1 MAKKIVFEEEA
12 RKSLLRGIDA
22 VADAVKVTLGPKGRN
37 VILQKKFGAPQIVND
52 GVTIAKE
59 IELQDGLE
67 NAGAQL
73 LKEVSSK
80 TNDVAGDGTTT
91 ASVLAQAIV
100 REGLKNLTAGANPMS
115 MKRGID
121 KAVEIAIN
129 KIRDL
134 SKSVSTKEEIAQV
147 AGISAGNNSEIGEL
161 IAEAMEKVG
170 HDGVITVEESKSF
183 GTNLKVVEGMQF
195 DKGYISPY
203 FVTDPERMEA
213 VLEDAYVLCV
223 NKKINLIADLVPVL
237 EQVARDGRSLL
248 LIAEDVEGEALA
260 TLVVNTMRK
269 VLRAV
274 AVKAPGFGD
283 RRKAML
289 EDIAI
294 LTGGQMFT
302 EELGIKLENITT
314 DMMGLA
320 KRVTVTKD
328 ETTIVVGNET
338 KEAVAERVRLIK
350 KQIEASDSEYD
361 KEKLQERMAKLSG
374 GVAVI
379 EVGAATEIE
388 LKERKL
394 RIEDAL
400 NATRAANEEGI
411 VPGGGVA
418 LIRVQQE
425 LESKINTMTFESD
438 DEKSGYKILMAA
450 LDVPLRAIAY
460 NSGAKSDVV
469 VENVRAEK
477 DAYGYDALLDR
488 YTDMFAAGIVDPA
501 KVTRSALEN
510 AASVGSMLLTT
521 QAAVVD
527 IPEETKAPDMSA
539 MAGMGGMGGMMY
551 PVIHNQNFRY
561 RKGSL

>member
-1 MAKKIVFEEEA
+1 MAKRIVFDEEA
-12 RKSLLRGIDA
+12 RKSLLKGIDA

-37 VILQKKFGAPQIVND
+37 VIIEKKFGAPQIVND

-59 IELQDGLE
+59 IELKDGLE

-121 KAVEIAIN
+121 KAVEISIEEI
-129 KIRDL
+129 KKL
-134 SKSVSTKEEIAQV
+134 SKPVNTKEEIAQV
-147 AGISAGNNSEIGEL
+147 AGISAGNNKEIGEL

-170 HDGVITVEESKSF
+170 TEGVITVEESKSF
-183 GTNLKVVEGMQF
+183 GTSLKVVEGMQF
-195 DKGYISPY
+195 DKGYLSPY
-203 FVTDPERMEA
+203 FVTDAERMEA

-223 NKKINLIADLVPVL
+223 NKKINLITDLVPVL
-237 EQVARDGRSLL
+237 EQVARDGRALL

-294 LTGGQMFT
+294 LTGGEMFT
-302 EELGIKLENITT
+302 EELGIKLENVTT
-314 DMMGLA
+314 QMMGLA

-328 ETTIVVGNET
+328 ETTIVVGPET
-338 KEAVAERVRLIK
+338 KQAVQDRIRLIK

-361 KEKLQERMAKLSG
+361 KEKLQERIAKLSG

-379 EVGAATEIE
+379 EVGAASEVE

-418 LIRVQQE
+418 LVRVQQA
-425 LESKINTMTFESD
+425 LNNVIDTINFGSD
-438 DEKSGYKILMAA
+438 DEKVGFKILTTA
-450 LDVPLRAIAY
+450 LDVPLRAIAH
-460 NSGAKSDVV
+460 NAGAKSDVV
-469 VENVRAEK
+469 IDTVLSNEGAF
-477 DAYGYDALLDR
+477 GYDALD
-488 YTDMFAAGIVDPA
+488 YKYVDMFKAGIVDPA
-501 KVTRSALEN
+501 KVTRSALMN
-510 AASVGSMLLTT
+510 AASVASMLLTT
-521 QAAVVD
+521 EAAVVEL
-527 IPEETKAPDMSA
+527 PEEKSESA
-539 MAGMGGMGGMMY
+539 MPAMGGL
-551 PVIHNQNFRY
+551 PVMI
-561 RKGSL
+561 

>member
-1 MAKKIVFEEEA
+1 MAKRIVFDEEA
-12 RKSLLRGIDA
+12 RKSLLKAIDA

-37 VILQKKFGAPQIVND
+37 VILTKKFGAPQIVND

-59 IELQDGLE
+59 IELKDALE
-67 NAGAQL
+67 NSGAQL

-121 KAVEIAIN
+121 RAVEASVE
-129 KIRDL
+129 KI
-134 SKSVSTKEEIAQV
+134 KSMSRPVNTKEEIAQV
-147 AGISAGNNSEIGEL
+147 AAISAGNNKEIGEL

-213 VLEDAYVLCV
+213 VLEDAYVFCC

-294 LTGGQMFT
+294 LTGGEMFT
-302 EELGIKLENITT
+302 EELGIKLENVTT
-314 DMMGLA
+314 QMMGKA

-328 ETTIVVGNET
+328 ETTIVVGDET

-350 KQIEASDSEYD
+350 KQIESSDSEYD
-361 KEKLQERMAKLSG
+361 KEKLNERIAKLSG
-374 GVAVI
+374 GVALI
-379 EVGAATEIE
+379 EVGAASEVE

-418 LIRVQQE
+418 LLRVQQE
-425 LESKINTMTFESD
+425 LNSKLDSCDFESD
-438 DEKSGYKILMAA
+438 DEKVGFKILTAA
-450 LDVPLRAIAY
+450 LDVPLRAIAR
-460 NSGAKSDVV
+460 NAGAKADVV
-469 VENVRAEK
+469 VDCVLEK
-477 DAYGYDALLDR
+477 EGAYGYDALNSK
-488 YTDMFAAGIVDPA
+488 YVDMFQAGIVDPA
-501 KVTRSALEN
+501 KVTRSALIN

-521 QAAVVD
+521 EAAVVE
-527 IPEETKAPDMSA
+527 IPEEKSSTPDMSA
-539 MAGMGGMGGMMY
+539 MAGMGGMM
-551 PVIHNQNFRY
+551 
-561 RKGSL
+561 

>member
-1 MAKKIVFEEEA
+1 MK
-12 RKSLLRGIDA
+12 
-22 VADAVKVTLGPKGRN
+22 
-37 VILQKKFGAPQIVND
+37 
-52 GVTIAKE
+52 
-59 IELQDGLE
+59 DGLE

-100 REGLKNLTAGANPMS
+100 REGLRNLTAGANPMS
-115 MKRGID
+115 IKRGID
-121 KAVEIAIN
+121 KAVEYSVQ
-129 KIRDL
+129 KIKEM
-134 SKSVSTKEEIAQV
+134 SKEVATKEEIAQV
-147 AGISAGNNSEIGEL
+147 ASISAGNNSEIGEL

-170 HDGVITVEESKSF
+170 NEGVITVEESKSF

-203 FVTDPERMEA
+203 FVTDTERMEA

-223 NKKINLIADLVPVL
+223 NKKINLIQDLVPIL
-237 EQVARDGRSLL
+237 EQVAREGKSLL

-269 VLRAV
+269 VIRAV

-302 EELGIKLENITT
+302 EELGTKLENLTL
-314 DMMGLA
+314 DMMGTA
-320 KRVTVTKD
+320 KRVTVSKD
-328 ETTIVVGNET
+328 ETTIVVGEAT
-338 KEAVAERVRLIK
+338 KEAVKERVALIK
-350 KQIEASDSEYD
+350 KQIEQSDSDYD
-361 KEKLQERMAKLSG
+361 KEKLQERIAKLSG

-379 EVGAATEIE
+379 EVGAATEVE

-418 LIRVQQE
+418 LLRVQQY
-425 LESKINTMTFESD
+425 LEEKLSKEEFALD
-438 DEKSGYKILMAA
+438 DEKIGYKILTAA
-450 LDVPLRAIAY
+450 LDIPLRLIAS
-460 NSGAKSDVV
+460 NAGASADVV
-469 VENVRAEK
+469 IETVKSESGS
-477 DAYGYDALLDR
+477 YGYDALLNT
-488 YTDMFAAGIVDPA
+488 YTDMLKSGIVDPA

-510 AASVGSMLLTT
+510 AASIAAMLLTT
-521 QAAVVD
+521 EAAVVE
-527 IPEETKAPDMSA
+527 IPEEKAQAAMPDMSA
-539 MAGMGGMGGMMY
+539 MSGMGGMM
-551 PVIHNQNFRY
+551 
-561 RKGSL
+561 

>member
-1 MAKKIVFEEEA
+1 MAKKIVFNEEA
-12 RKSLLRGIDA
+12 RKSLLKGIDA

-37 VILQKKFGAPQIVND
+37 VILEKKFGAPQIVND

-59 IELQDGLE
+59 IELEDGLE

-100 REGLKNLTAGANPMS
+100 REGLRNLTAGANPIS
-115 MKRGID
+115 IKRGMD
-121 KAVEIAIN
+121 KGVEMAVE
-129 KIRDL
+129 KIKAMARPVD
-134 SKSVSTKEEIAQV
+134 SKESLAQV
-147 AGISAGNNSEIGEL
+147 AAISAGNNNTIGDL

-170 HDGVITVEESKSF
+170 TDGVITVEESKSF

-203 FVTDPERMEA
+203 FVTDAERMEA

-223 NKKINLIADLVPVL
+223 NKKINLISDLVPIL

-248 LIAEDVEGEALA
+248 LVAEDVEGEALA

-294 LTGGQMFT
+294 LTGGEMFT
-302 EELGIKLENITT
+302 EELGIKLENITVQ
-314 DMMGLA
+314 MLGRA

-328 ETTIVVGNET
+328 NTTIVVGDET
-338 KEAVAERVRLIK
+338 KAKVAERVALIK
-350 KQIEASDSEYD
+350 RQIETSDSSYD
-361 KEKLQERMAKLSG
+361 KEKLQERLAKLSG

-379 EVGAATEIE
+379 EVGAASEVE

-400 NATRAANEEGI
+400 NATRAAKEEGI

-418 LIRVQQE
+418 LIRVMQE
-425 LESKINTMTFESD
+425 LAKNLDTCSYGSD
-438 DEKSGYKILMAA
+438 DEKVGFRILLDA
-450 LDVPLRAIAY
+450 LHIPMKQIAD
-460 NSGAKSDVV
+460 NAGEKGDVV
-469 VENVRAEK
+469 VEEVKKLPETE
-477 DAYGYDALLDR
+477 GFDALTNT
-488 YTDMFAAGIVDPA
+488 YVDMFQAGIVDPA
-501 KVTRSALEN
+501 KVTRSVLEN
-510 AASVGSMLLTT
+510 AVSVASMLLTT
-521 QAAVVD
+521 EAAVVD
-527 IPEETKAPDMSA
+527 IPSKDPAPA
-539 MAGMGGMGGMMY
+539 MPPMGGMGGMM
-551 PVIHNQNFRY
+551 
-561 RKGSL
+561 

>member
-1 MAKKIVFEEEA
+1 MAKKIVFNEEA
-12 RKSLLRGIDA
+12 RKSLLKGIDA

-37 VILQKKFGAPQIVND
+37 VILEKKFGAPQIVND

-59 IELQDGLE
+59 IELEDGLE

-100 REGLKNLTAGANPMS
+100 REGLRNLTAGANPIS
-115 MKRGID
+115 IKRGMD
-121 KAVEIAIN
+121 KGVELAVE
-129 KIRDL
+129 KIKKMSQSVD
-134 SKSVSTKEEIAQV
+134 SKEKLAQV
-147 AGISAGNNSEIGEL
+147 ATISAGNNPQIGDL
-161 IAEAMEKVG
+161 IADAMEKVG
-170 HDGVITVEESKSF
+170 TDGVITVEESKSF

-203 FVTDPERMEA
+203 FVTDAERMEA

-223 NKKINLIADLVPVL
+223 NKKINLIADLVPIL

-248 LIAEDVEGEALA
+248 IIAEDVEGEALA

-294 LTGGQMFT
+294 LTGGEMFT
-302 EELGIKLENITT
+302 EELGIKLENITVQ
-314 DMMGLA
+314 MLGKA

-328 ETTIVVGNET
+328 NTTIVVGDET
-338 KEAVAERVRLIK
+338 KAQVADRVKLIK
-350 KQIEASDSEYD
+350 KQIEASDSSYD
-361 KEKLQERMAKLSG
+361 KEKLQERLAKLSG

-379 EVGAATEIE
+379 EVGAASEVE

-400 NATRAANEEGI
+400 NATRAAKEEGI

-418 LIRVQQE
+418 LIRVMQE
-425 LESKINTMTFESD
+425 MAKNLDSCPYNSD
-438 DEKSGYKILMAA
+438 DEKVGYRILLDA
-450 LDVPLRAIAY
+450 LHIPLKQIAD
-460 NSGAKSDVV
+460 NAGEKGDVV
-469 VENVRAEK
+469 VEEVKKLPETE
-477 DAYGYDALLDR
+477 GFDALTNS
-488 YTDMFAAGIVDPA
+488 YVDMFKAGIVDPA
-501 KVTRSALEN
+501 KVTRSVLEN
-510 AASVGSMLLTT
+510 AVSVASMLLTT
-521 QAAVVD
+521 EAAVVD
-527 IPEETKAPDMSA
+527 IPAKDPAPA
-539 MAGMGGMGGMMY
+539 MPPMGGMGGMM
-551 PVIHNQNFRY
+551 
-561 RKGSL
+561 

>member
-1 MAKKIVFEEEA
+1 MAKKIIFQEEA
-12 RKSLLRGIDA
+12 RKSLLKGIDA

-37 VILQKKFGAPQIVND
+37 VILEKKFGAPQIVND

-59 IELQDGLE
+59 IELKDGLE

-100 REGLKNLTAGANPMS
+100 REGLKNLTAGANPMC

-121 KAVEIAIN
+121 KAVGLSIA
-129 KIRDL
+129 KIKDM
-134 SKSVSTKEEIAQV
+134 SKSVNTKEETAQV
-147 AGISAGNNSEIGEL
+147 ATISAGNNPEIGQL
-161 IAEAMEKVG
+161 IAEAMDKVG

-203 FVTDPERMEA
+203 FVTDAERMEA

-248 LIAEDVEGEALA
+248 LIAEDIEGEALA

-294 LTGGQMFT
+294 LTGGEMFT
-302 EELGIKLENITT
+302 EELGIKLENVTT
-314 DMMGLA
+314 QMMGLA
-320 KRVTVTKD
+320 KRVVVTKD
-328 ETTIVVGNET
+328 ETTIVVGDES
-338 KEAVAERVRLIK
+338 KKAVEERVKLIR

-361 KEKLQERMAKLSG
+361 KEKLQERVAKLSG

-379 EVGAATEIE
+379 EVGAATEVE

-418 LIRVQQE
+418 LVRVQQE
-425 LESKINTMTFESD
+425 LEAKLSSTEFQTD
-438 DEKSGYKILMAA
+438 DEKVGFKILTAA
-450 LDVPLRAIAY
+450 LDVPLKSIAY
-460 NSGAKSDVV
+460 NAGAKSDVV
-469 VENVRAEK
+469 IDKVKAEK
-477 DAYGYDALLDR
+477 DSYGYDALR
-488 YTDMFAAGIVDPA
+488 NEFTDMIKAGIVDPA

-510 AASVGSMLLTT
+510 AASVASMLLTT
-521 QAAVVD
+521 EAAVVD
-527 IPEETKAPDMSA
+527 IVDEKAGPDLSA
-539 MAGMGGMGGMMY
+539 MAGMGGMPGMGGMM
-551 PVIHNQNFRY
+551 
-561 RKGSL
+561 

>member
-1 MAKKIVFEEEA
+1 MAKRIVFDEEA
-12 RKSLLRGIDA
+12 RKSLLKGIDA

-37 VILQKKFGAPQIVND
+37 VIIEKKFGAPQIVND

-59 IELQDGLE
+59 IELKDGLE

-121 KAVEIAIN
+121 KAVEISIEEI
-129 KIRDL
+129 KKL
-134 SKSVSTKEEIAQV
+134 SKPVNTKEEIAQV
-147 AGISAGNNSEIGEL
+147 AGISAGNNKEIGEL

-170 HDGVITVEESKSF
+170 TEGVITVEESKSF
-183 GTNLKVVEGMQF
+183 GTSLKVVEGMQF
-195 DKGYISPY
+195 DKGYLSPY
-203 FVTDPERMEA
+203 FVTDAERMEA

-223 NKKINLIADLVPVL
+223 NKKINLITDLVPVL
-237 EQVARDGRSLL
+237 EQVARDGRALL

-294 LTGGQMFT
+294 LTGGEMFT
-302 EELGIKLENITT
+302 EELGIKLENVTT
-314 DMMGLA
+314 QMMGLA

-328 ETTIVVGNET
+328 ETTIVVGPET
-338 KEAVAERVRLIK
+338 KQAVQDRIRLIK

-361 KEKLQERMAKLSG
+361 KEKLQERIAKLSG

-379 EVGAATEIE
+379 EVGAASEVE

-418 LIRVQQE
+418 LVRVQQA
-425 LESKINTMTFESD
+425 LNNVIDTINFGSD
-438 DEKSGYKILMAA
+438 DEKVGFKILTTA
-450 LDVPLRAIAY
+450 LDVPLRAIAH
-460 NSGAKSDVV
+460 NAGAKSDVV
-469 VENVRAEK
+469 IDTVLSNEGAF
-477 DAYGYDALLDR
+477 GYDALD
-488 YTDMFAAGIVDPA
+488 YKYVDMFKAGIVDPA
-501 KVTRSALEN
+501 KVTRSALMN
-510 AASVGSMLLTT
+510 AASVASMLLTT
-521 QAAVVD
+521 EAAVVEL
-527 IPEETKAPDMSA
+527 PEEKSESA
-539 MAGMGGMGGMMY
+539 MPAMGGMPGM
-551 PVIHNQNFRY
+551 
-561 RKGSL
+561 L

>member
-1 MAKKIVFEEEA
+1 MSKKIVFQEEA
-12 RKSLLRGIDA
+12 RKSLLKGIDA

-37 VILQKKFGAPQIVND
+37 VILEKKYGAPQIVND

-59 IELQDGLE
+59 IELKDGLE

-100 REGLKNLTAGANPMS
+100 KEGLKNLTAGANPMC

-121 KAVEIAIN
+121 KAVEYSIA
-129 KIRDL
+129 KIKSM
-134 SKSVSTKEEIAQV
+134 SKAVNTKEETAQV
-147 AGISAGNNSEIGEL
+147 ATISAGNNKEIGEL
-161 IAEAMEKVG
+161 IAEAMDKVG
-170 HDGVITVEESKSF
+170 HNGVITVEESKSF

-203 FVTDPERMEA
+203 FVTDAERMES
-213 VLEDAYVLCV
+213 VLEEAYVLCV

-248 LIAEDVEGEALA
+248 LIAEDIEGEALA

-294 LTGGQMFT
+294 LTGGEMFT
-302 EELGIKLENITT
+302 EELGIKLENVTT
-314 DMMGLA
+314 QMMGLA
-320 KRVTVTKD
+320 KRVVVTKD
-328 ETTIVVGNET
+328 ETTIVVGDET
-338 KEAVAERVRLIK
+338 KKSVAERVALIK
-350 KQIEASDSEYD
+350 KQIEASDSDYD
-361 KEKLQERMAKLSG
+361 KEKLQERLAKLSG

-379 EVGAATEIE
+379 EVGAATEVE

-418 LIRVQQE
+418 LLRVQQE
-425 LESKINTMTFESD
+425 LESQLPSVVFTTD
-438 DEKSGYKILMAA
+438 DEKIGFKILTSA
-450 LDVPLRAIAY
+450 LDVPLRLIAH
-460 NSGAKSDVV
+460 NAGAKSDVIV
-469 VENVRAEK
+469 DNVRAQK
-477 DAYGYDALLDR
+477 DSYGYDAMLNV
-488 YTDMFAAGIVDPA
+488 YTDMIKSGIVDPA

-510 AASVGSMLLTT
+510 AASVASMLLTT
-521 QAAVVD
+521 EAAVVD
-527 IPEETKAPDMSA
+527 LPEDKASMPDMSA
-539 MAGMGGMGGMMY
+539 MAGMGGMGGMGGMM
-551 PVIHNQNFRY
+551 
-561 RKGSL
+561 

>member
-12 RKSLLRGIDA
+12 RKALLNGIDA

-37 VILQKKFGAPQIVND
+37 VIIQKKFGAPQIIND

-100 REGLKNLTAGANPMS
+100 REGLRNLTAGANPMS

-203 FVTDPERMEA
+203 FVTDPERMES

-314 DMMGLA
+314 DMMGVA

-338 KEAVAERVRLIK
+338 KDAVAERVRLIK

-411 VPGGGVA
+411 VPGGGIA

-425 LESKINTMTFESD
+425 LESKMSSIAFDTD
-438 DEKSGYKILMAA
+438 DEKCGYKILTAA
-450 LDVPLRAIAY
+450 LDVPLRAIAF

-539 MAGMGGMGGMMY
+539 MAGMGGMGGMM
-551 PVIHNQNFRY
+551 
-561 RKGSL
+561 

>member
-1 MAKKIVFEEEA
+1 MAKRIVFEEEA

-37 VILQKKFGAPQIVND
+37 VILQNKFGAPQIVND

-121 KAVEIAIN
+121 KAVDIAIN

-213 VLEDAYVLCV
+213 VLDDAYVLCV

-314 DMMGLA
+314 DMMGVA

-328 ETTIVVGNET
+328 ETTIVVGDET
-338 KEAVAERVRLIK
+338 KEAVRERVNLIK

-361 KEKLQERMAKLSG
+361 KEKLQERMAKLAG

-425 LESKINTMTFESD
+425 LESKMNTITFETD
-438 DEKSGYKILMAA
+438 DEKSGYKILTAA
-450 LDVPLRAIAY
+450 LDVPLRAIAF

-527 IPEETKAPDMSA
+527 IPEESKAPDMSA
-539 MAGMGGMGGMMY
+539 MAGMGGMGGMM
-551 PVIHNQNFRY
+551 
-561 RKGSL
+561 